1 MPQIL
6 TMNKY
11 KILSIIFILFCLA
24 PPYLFSADLNLIASL
39 SGDKIMGKFNQPSAI
54 FFDEL
59 KKRLYVADT
68 GNNRLVSFDHEFNF
82 ISEFDAGGELKYPTS
97 IVKNS
102 KDQFFVVGGTAR
114 DELFLIDIP
123 KKIFKQIEIK
133 NITARENPF
142 LPDNLAI
149 DKDDNL
155 YITDR
160 GNGRIL
166 VVDSDG
172 RFLKEIAVE
181 NKFVDLTDVQI
192 DTEGNIYSLSTLE
205 GKVYIFNNKEGSVSS
220 FGKREIAVENK
231 FVDLTDVQIDTEGNI
246 YSLSTLEGKVYIF
259 NNKEG
264 SVSSFGKRGSR
275 ANEFEFP
282 VSIAI
287 SPNRF
292 VYVLDKHKGNVLV
305 FKKDGNFQFNMLKK
319 GWGNGEIYEPS
330 YIYID
335 KGNKIYIVDRGNN
348 RIQIF
353 QGGK

>member
-220 FGKREIAVENK
+220 FGKR
-231 FVDLTDVQIDTEGNI
+231 
-246 YSLSTLEGKVYIF
+246 
-259 NNKEG
+259 
-264 SVSSFGKRGSR
+264 GSR

-335 KGNKIYIVDRGNN
+335 RGNKIYIVDRGNN

>member
-6 TMNKY
+6 TMNKNLINHRDTEAQR
-11 KILSIIFILFCLA
+11 KNKFKKISASPCLCGKFFIILLILSCLA

-39 SGDKIMGKFNQPSAI
+39 SGDKIMGKFNQPSAV

-82 ISEFDAGGELKYPTS
+82 ISEFDAGGKLKYPTS

-102 KDQFFVVGGTAR
+102 KEQFFVVGGTAR

-123 KKIFKQIEIK
+123 KKIFKPMKIK

-166 VVDSDG
+166 VVDSNG
-172 RFLKEIAVE
+172 RFLK
-181 NKFVDLTDVQI
+181 
-192 DTEGNIYSLSTLE
+192 
-205 GKVYIFNNKEGSVSS
+205 
-220 FGKREIAVENK
+220 EIAVENK

>member
-1 MPQIL
+1 
-6 TMNKY
+6 
-11 KILSIIFILFCLA
+11 
-24 PPYLFSADLNLIASL
+24 
-39 SGDKIMGKFNQPSAI
+39 MGKFNQPSAI

-220 FGKREIAVENK
+220 FGKR
-231 FVDLTDVQIDTEGNI
+231 
-246 YSLSTLEGKVYIF
+246 
-259 NNKEG
+259 
-264 SVSSFGKRGSR
+264 GSR

-335 KGNKIYIVDRGNN
+335 RGNKIYIVDRGNN

>member
-114 DELFLIDIP
+114 DKLFLIDIP

-172 RFLKEIAVE
+172 RFLK
-181 NKFVDLTDVQI
+181 
-192 DTEGNIYSLSTLE
+192 
-205 GKVYIFNNKEGSVSS
+205 
-220 FGKREIAVENK
+220 EIAVENK

-335 KGNKIYIVDRGNN
+335 RGNKIYIVDRGNN

>member
-1 MPQIL
+1 
-6 TMNKY
+6 MNKY

-220 FGKREIAVENK
+220 FGKR
-231 FVDLTDVQIDTEGNI
+231 
-246 YSLSTLEGKVYIF
+246 
-259 NNKEG
+259 
-264 SVSSFGKRGSR
+264 GSR

-335 KGNKIYIVDRGNN
+335 RGNKIYIVDRGNN

>member
-166 VVDSDG
+166 VVDSNG
-172 RFLKEIAVE
+172 RFLK
-181 NKFVDLTDVQI
+181 
-192 DTEGNIYSLSTLE
+192 
-205 GKVYIFNNKEGSVSS
+205 
-220 FGKREIAVENK
+220 EIAVENK

>member
-220 FGKREIAVENK
+220 FGKR
-231 FVDLTDVQIDTEGNI
+231 
-246 YSLSTLEGKVYIF
+246 
-259 NNKEG
+259 
-264 SVSSFGKRGSR
+264 GSR